1 MSKQSV
7 KFDLNDTI
15 FEIPS
20 NQLEIQEN
28 IIENIDEDENINITY
43 EEVKIFQ
50 EEDENE
56 NENIKSNIEENV
68 EYDTDYEE
76 ENEDPKETLKKLLK
90 GRSFGT
96 EEFGRDYE
104 SSVEL
109 KRKLE
114 TTFNMFQKKANT
126 EMFIPDFKKLKD
138 PFMVEEANNIPK
150 IIGKEKDKHL
160 QPCPKCDELM
170 IINYNNCQVCYRE
183 TVDVRCLNCFPNLFD
198 LCSPKCREIYE
209 GGISVIEITND
220 DDETIVII
228 EDDGENMILK
238 VINHK
243 LFYQE
248 LSEKDIKMINKPCL
262 ECNPDVQ
269 QKANI
274 EESEKENWEKIFEKM
289 DNSNPDDEIEDETI
303 KKIGVI
309 PVKCYNCCENYSYL
323 IVCGTCYSKSG
334 LKYVCDEC

>member
-20 NQLEIQEN
+20 NTLE
-28 IIENIDEDENINITY
+28 IDEDI
-43 EEVKIFQ
+43 Q
-50 EEDENE
+50 EDI
-56 NENIKSNIEENV
+56 NENIKEDEYIIYDENKEKENKENIKENIQIV
-68 EYDTDYEE
+68 DEDEYDTDYED
-76 ENEDPKETLKKLLK
+76 EDPKETLRKLLK

-96 EEFGRDYE
+96 QEFGRDYK
-104 SSVEL
+104 SNAEL
-109 KRKLE
+109 KRQLE

-126 EMFIPDFKKLKD
+126 EMFIPDFKKFKD
-138 PFMVEEANNIPK
+138 PFQVEKANNIPK

-170 IINYNNCQVCYRE
+170 CINYNNCQVCYRE
-183 TVDVRCLNCFPNLFD
+183 TVDVRCLNCFPNLLD

-220 DDETIVII
+220 DDETILII
-228 EDDGENMILK
+228 EDDSENMVLK
-238 VINHK
+238 VISHK

-248 LSEKDIKMINKPCL
+248 LSEKDIKNINKPCL
-262 ECNPDVQ
+262 ECNPDIQ
-269 QKANI
+269 HKPNI
-274 EESEKENWEKIFEKM
+274 ENSDGENWEKIFEKM
-289 DNSNPDDEIEDETI
+289 DKSNPDDAEIEDETI

-334 LKYVCDEC
+334 IKYVCDEC